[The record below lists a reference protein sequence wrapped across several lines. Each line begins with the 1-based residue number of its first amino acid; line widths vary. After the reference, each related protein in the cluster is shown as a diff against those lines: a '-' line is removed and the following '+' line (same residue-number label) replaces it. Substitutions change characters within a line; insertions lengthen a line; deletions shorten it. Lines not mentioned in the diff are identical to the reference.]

1 MPPLGRVLVV
11 DDEPL
16 VAELLRDALT
26 DFGYEVATAA
36 TARDALTMALLYRPD
51 VVLLDLVMPGMS
63 GEVALERFQLFDPT
77 LPIVVVSGNQDED
90 LARETLTKGAFDY
103 IKKPFD
109 LPVLERVLA
118 GSILERDR
126 CSGRSARYPRSL
138 PAVMRPGT
146 ISSMKAFR
154 TRLTIASQVF
164 ALGFSSG
171 PSMGTTLGMSLS
183 SRFGRNL
190 LNRFSAFSLI
200 FCPIPFRPCSAPD
213 TFKSW
218 IRGLT

>member
-90 LARETLTKGAFDY
+90 LAR
-103 IKKPFD
+103 
-109 LPVLERVLA
+109 
-118 GSILERDR
+118 
-126 CSGRSARYPRSL
+126 ARP
-138 PAVMRPGT
+138 
-146 ISSMKAFR
+146 
-154 TRLTIASQVF
+154 
-164 ALGFSSG
+164 
-171 PSMGTTLGMSLS
+171 
-183 SRFGRNL
+183 
-190 LNRFSAFSLI
+190 
-200 FCPIPFRPCSAPD
+200 
-213 TFKSW
+213 
-218 IRGLT
+218 